1 MFQGKQKVLHFT
13 QVNNGKRPEIFPL
26 LCPVREKDW
35 LDGWEYEMIY
45 SKSGL
50 AEENAVFTTPNEDGQ
65 PTVWQIIAYDSENYK
80 IGFLRIR
87 AGYEV
92 VRIHIELTE
101 RADELTDC
109 HISYRYTGLSEERN
123 AFIENEL
130 ESEFRESMKWWEKAL
145 NYYLET
151 NTCLK
156 K

>member
-1 MFQGKQKVLHFT
+1 MFQGKQKVLNFT

-65 PTVWQIIAYDSENYK
+65 STVWQVTEYDSENYK

-92 VRIHIELTE
+92 VRIQIELTE
-101 RADELTDC
+101 RADELTDS

-130 ESEFRESMKWWEKAL
+130 ESEFRESMEWWEKAL
-145 NYYLET
+145 NYYLKT
-151 NTCLK
+151 NTCLQK
-156 K
+156 